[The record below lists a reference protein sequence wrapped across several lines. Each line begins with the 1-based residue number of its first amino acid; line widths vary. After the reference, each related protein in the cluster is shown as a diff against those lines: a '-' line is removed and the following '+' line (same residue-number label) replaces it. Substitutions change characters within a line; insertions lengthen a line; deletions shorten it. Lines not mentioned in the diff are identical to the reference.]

1 MKWLLD
7 TNTIIHA
14 MNGVLSV
21 RRRLNEVAGHGEI
34 LTSALVVGE
43 LI

>member
-14 MNGVLSV
+14 LNGVLSV
-21 RRRLNEVAGHGEI
+21 RRRLNEIEEQGEI
-34 LTSALVVGE
+34 LTSAVVVGE
-43 LI
+43 MI